1 MTLLRL
7 MRAALASTLVAAGA
21 ASAQG
26 TATMVVPYPA
36 GGPSDFAART
46 LLPDLQ
52 KLMGQTYVVD
62 NVGGVSGALGIQKML
77 AAAPDGNTSVLA
89 TPMELVLAPLA
100 IQAVKHKA
108 EDLRP
113 AAVMLSTTLVMAARK
128 DFPANTLEELLEL
141 QRKVGAKELSYG
153 SAGPGSLYHLA
164 GEVFSQKTGLRMTH
178 VPYKGTAPMVTDLLG
193 SQIDIAF
200 LPLAGSVPAMIRDG
214 KIKAFGVT
222 ARQPY
227 PLFASLPPLAAGKT
241 LENFEFDVWAGI
253 FVSRKVSDAAVDKL
267 NGAILQVL
275 QNPEVRKAY
284 ESTGNVIVKPM
295 SGKALDAFYAAE
307 IARYKAVAKAANVE
321 PQ

>member
-26 TATMVVPYPA
+26 IATMVVPYPA

-46 LLPDLQ
+46 LLPELQ

-77 AAAPDGNTSVLA
+77 AAAPDGSTSLLA

-100 IQAVKHKA
+100 IQAVKHKP

-128 DFPANTLEELLEL
+128 DFPANSLEELLEL

-164 GEVFSQKTGLRMTH
+164 GEVFSQKTALRMTH

-200 LPLAGSVPAMIRDG
+200 LPLAGNVPAMIRDG

-241 LENFEFDVWAGI
+241 LENFEFDVWAGV

-284 ESTGNVIVKPM
+284 ESTGNVIAKPL

-307 IARYKAVAKAANVE
+307 IARYKAVAKAAKVE